1 MNYKHLQLGSF
12 PPGTSAANE
21 LTNPALGPSLVFLL
35 VVGIEVQTT
44 QEEAQDA

>member
-1 MNYKHLQLGSF
+1 MFST
-12 PPGTSAANE
+12 GTSAANE
-21 LTNPALGPSLVFLL
+21 LTNPALGPSLFFLL